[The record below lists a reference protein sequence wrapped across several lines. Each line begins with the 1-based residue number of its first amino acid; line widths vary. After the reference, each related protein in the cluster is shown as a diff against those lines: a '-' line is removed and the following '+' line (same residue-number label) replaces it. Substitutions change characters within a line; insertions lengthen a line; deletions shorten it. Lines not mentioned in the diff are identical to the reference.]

1 MAKPYFSIII
11 TTYNNINT
19 IKKTLDSVVNQT
31 LNNDKYEIIVID
43 DQSTDGTMEILS
55 AYNESNLKIY
65 QLDENSGGPSQPRNK
80 GIRESNGDYIYF
92 LDGDDWLDLNVL
104 ETISLNYLHLDSD
117 IIISKVIKDNDGKQ
131 SIHAKFMT
139 IKENYNVNGNDIPY
153 LYYYLGPSGKFIKR
167 ELIFKNNISFP
178 LHITCISEKIKY
190 FS

>member
-1 MAKPYFSIII
+1 M
-11 TTYNNINT
+11 
-19 IKKTLDSVVNQT
+19 VNQT

-178 LHITCISEKIKY
+178 HNLHFGEDKIFFMNVFSLANSVTTISAISTY
-190 FS
+190 INS